1 MKKIIS
7 CIIAVLVLAGAAFYT
22 VTADKSEGNLC
33 LTFDDELNVIYSV
46 RTLGDFSDLTA
57 SEIAYFTAWQYVE
70 QESDQLYYS
79 YKEGTKEYYP
89 SKSSDDFQEG
99 NYIKVNADK
108 FDETVKKC
116 FNYKGNFRE
125 EFITEINYG
134 DNTLDNYYNEA
145 ENYYIVSWPKIY
157 AQGVPFIFAGYVKS
171 ETGYKAYIKGVN
183 DDDSE
188 IKENENPFYAEFD
201 IKYNGG
207 YLKVNDFKTVKAVMP
222 EIDGLITYPDF
233 VYKAPNGMTVDGE
246 DCFNSKTAVE
256 ITENSEDDY
265 DFNLSKIALKDISAD
280 GKISVLNIRAYKT
293 GTWCKDLIQP
303 SKPVKITF
311 DIPKGLS
318 ADNLK
323 MFYILDDG
331 KTEEVKITV
340 DKVNNKVTAELNH
353 FSVYAFCNVKSNT
366 VNGGTNNN
374 TAGSN
379 TELKS
384 PKTGYNSGLLAVLM
398 LASLSVISVSA
409 IKISKEF

>member
-1 MKKIIS
+1 M
-7 CIIAVLVLAGAAFYT
+7 
-22 VTADKSEGNLC
+22 
-33 LTFDDELNVIYSV
+33 
-46 RTLGDFSDLTA
+46 
-57 SEIAYFTAWQYVE
+57 
-70 QESDQLYYS
+70 
-79 YKEGTKEYYP
+79 
-89 SKSSDDFQEG
+89 
-99 NYIKVNADK
+99 
-108 FDETVKKC
+108 
-116 FNYKGNFRE
+116 
-125 EFITEINYG
+125 
-134 DNTLDNYYNEA
+134 
-145 ENYYIVSWPKIY
+145 
-157 AQGVPFIFAGYVKS
+157 PFIFAGYVKS

-207 YLKVNDFKTVKAVMP
+207 YLKVIDFKTVKAVMP

-280 GKISVLNIRAYKT
+280 GKISVFNIRAYKT

-318 ADNLK
+318 ADNFK
-323 MFYILDDG
+323 MFYISDDG
-331 KTEEVKITV
+331 KKEEVKITV
-340 DKVNNKVTAELNH
+340 DKANNKVTAELNH
-353 FSVYAFCNVKSNT
+353 FSVYAFCNVKGNT
-366 VNGGTNNN
+366 VNGGVNN
-374 TAGSN
+374 TGSSS
-379 TELKS
+379 TEFKS